1 MARVKVDQ
9 SLGSASTA
17 ERIERELR
25 AYNKDKR
32 INSMQHAAA
41 GIKPPTFEWAKND
54 WLVATIAKK
63 VGKGE

>member
-1 MARVKVDQ
+1 MARCRVVPADTAK
-9 SLGSASTA
+9 AAA

-32 INSMQHAAA
+32 IHGPEHAFHKV
-41 GIKPPTFEWAKND
+41 KPPTFEWAKND
-54 WLVATIAKK
+54 WLVATLIKK

>member
-1 MARVKVDQ
+1 MKVD
-9 SLGSASTA
+9 SSATSTTTA

-32 INSMQHAAA
+32 INSMQHAHG

-54 WLVATIAKK
+54 WLVATIKK
-63 VGKGE
+63 RVGSGE